1 MMASDTT
8 NVAEAPR
15 RKWTAAFSRSDKKPS
30 PALVPVSHETQLQR
44 YTPPGALVRIG
55 SSSSSS
61 PDDAEDSPAS
71 ATYTL
76 VVANPEPAATTT
88 TTTTTITTAAAAAS
102 TPAAAP
108 NFLEW
113 QRFDEA
119 ILPPRSNPRKSRL
132 ERIFAPLDKLKAE
145 LPGGVSV
152 EGFGGLAEAV
162 HNVFH
167 TAQRLD
173 FMQAERTLHLPQ
185 PLPHPPLPRRE
196 LERLENELFDLSRYT
211 PGGGQGDY
219 LTALT
224 WAEEGLAGSITLFAV
239 QFEDDGDDAAPVG
252 VRPVGVRPVAAMRDV
267 PVPVLVQMRTH
278 ERVRRKAVFVPAD
291 DGRDGRL
298 KWRANPS
305 EGPNY
310 ATLPRRQR
318 DRSANAGGGDG
329 GDVLAPPSPLPSPP
343 ARRPSLSPSPRSQNS
358 SHSRSH
364 SRSRTRLADGDAV
377 RATIPQFVALLHASR
392 AILEDVQSGRA
403 EVVAAGADSH
413 GEVLTVKLARAPRPN
428 AHDGDLVHVVVLMP
442 HDAGWTDEP
451 FLWTDGDGLAEMR
464 APRFWD
470 LIERE
475 PERPRPR
482 SGSRPGSGLRSGSG
496 RASGGGSG
504 RASTSDREVGR
515 TRSRSRHSRTR
526 SPTRSPSRHLS
537 LF

>member
-1 MMASDTT
+1 MASNTTT

-15 RKWTAAFSRSDKKPS
+15 RKWTAAFNRSSKKPS
-30 PALVPVSHETQLQR
+30 TALVQVSHETQLQR
-44 YTPPGALVRIG
+44 YTPPGALVRV
-55 SSSSSS
+55 SSSS
-61 PDDAEDSPAS
+61 PDDQADSPTEPAS

-88 TTTTTITTAAAAAS
+88 TTTS
-102 TPAAAP
+102 LAAP

-119 ILPPRSNPRKSRL
+119 VLPPRSNPRKSRL

-211 PGGGQGDY
+211 PGAGASGQGDY

-239 QFEDDGDDAAPVG
+239 QFDDDDDANGDGIAAPVG
-252 VRPVGVRPVAAMRDV
+252 LRPVAAMRDV

-305 EGPNY
+305 EGPSY

-318 DRSANAGGGDG
+318 DGGADAGGGG
-329 GDVLAPPSPLPSPP
+329 GDVLAPPH
-343 ARRPSLSPSPRSQNS
+343 
-358 SHSRSH
+358 SHSH

-403 EVVAAGADSH
+403 EMVAAGDSDSGAD
-413 GEVLTVKLARAPRPN
+413 VPTVKLARAPRPN

-442 HDAGWTDEP
+442 HDADWTDEP

-470 LIERE
+470 LIARE
-475 PERPRPR
+475 PDRPRPRPRPR
-482 SGSRPGSGLRSGSG
+482 SRSGSG
-496 RASGGGSG
+496 SGRVNGSGSGRGSG
-504 RASTSDREVGR
+504 RASTSDREAGR

-526 SPTRSPSRHLS
+526 SPARSPSRHLS